1 MRVVIDGELRPIVVE
16 FVAEMLNDP
25 SCESVLLDVGE
36 DSMVGSDLPVL
47 YMDVIGKRYGC
58 TLSVLGCDYSATIR
72 DSNTNETITAMRG
85 RDGAWGLQ
93 GLLNEIKTRLWG
105 DK

>member
-1 MRVVIDGELRPIVVE
+1 MIDGELRPVVVE
-16 FVAEMLNDP
+16 FIAEMLDDP

-36 DSMVGSDLPVL
+36 DAAVGSDLPVL

-58 TLSVLGCDYSATIR
+58 ALTIVGGEYSATIR

-93 GLLNEIKTRLWG
+93 KLLNEIKTRLWG